1 MACED
6 QVRRTRGIRDTSAA
20 LTLFGVTFSEPA
32 GHGAA
37 VSGTELVVVR
47 ELAAIVGPGRYAAVD
62 PTPEE
67 ATALGAIVGAYAKR
81 AAVLPA
87 PVGVAFRSKQ
97 GVQRWL
103 ELHYVALSDALSFV
117 DDRVV
122 GRVHVWRPG
131 DEDEQSVGS
140 DLAAAAAEALRDLR
154 RSAVATVPL
163 RTEQLT
169 GIVLSAAFLIEQELW
184 KDFAAK
190 VEEQGSRATNRRLE
204 LTGPGPPY
212 DFVQMQFGG

>member
-1 MACED
+1 L
-6 QVRRTRGIRDTSAA
+6 RRSRGIRDTGGA
-20 LTLFGVTFSEPA
+20 LTLFGVTFSEA
-32 GHGAA
+32 AARGA
-37 VSGTELVVVR
+37 VISGTELVTVR
-47 ELAAIVGPGRYAAVD
+47 ELAAIVGTGAAYAAKE

-67 ATALGAIVGAYAKR
+67 VTALGDIVGEYARR

-87 PVGVAFRSKQ
+87 PVGVVFRSRQ
-97 GVQRWL
+97 AVTRWL

-131 DEDEQSVGS
+131 NASERDVGS
-140 DLAAAAAEALRDLR
+140 DLAAAASEALRDLR

-184 KDFAAK
+184 KEFASK
-190 VEEQGSRATNRRLE
+190 VEEQGTRDTNLRLE
-204 LTGPGPPY
+204 LTGPWPPY

>member
-1 MACED
+1 M
-6 QVRRTRGIRDTSAA
+6 VRRTRGLRDTSGS

-32 GHGAA
+32 GHGTA

-47 ELAAIVGPGRYAAVD
+47 ELAAIVGPGKYTSID
-62 PTPEE
+62 PTPED
-67 ATALGAIVGAYAKR
+67 ATALGDIVGTYAKR

-87 PVGVAFRSKQ
+87 PVGVTFRTKQ

-131 DEDEQSVGS
+131 DVEEQSVGS
-140 DLAAAAAEALRDLR
+140 DLAAAAADALRDLR

-169 GIVLSAAFLIEQELW
+169 GIVLSAAFLVEQELW

-190 VEEQGSRATNRRLE
+190 VEEQGSRATNLRLE
-204 LTGPGPPY
+204 LTGPWPPY

>member
-1 MACED
+1 M
-6 QVRRTRGIRDTSAA
+6 RRSRAERDTGGS
-20 LTLFGVTFSEPA
+20 LTIYGVTFSEA
-32 GHGAA
+32 AAHGAP
-37 VSGTELVVVR
+37 VTGTELVAVR
-47 ELAAIVGPGRYAAVD
+47 ELAAIVAPSAYTVAEPSVEQASAHGD
-62 PTPEE
+62 
-67 ATALGAIVGAYAKR
+67 IVGAYAKR

-87 PVGVAFRSKQ
+87 PVGVTFRSKQ
-97 GVQRWL
+97 AVTRWL

-131 DEDEQSVGS
+131 DAEERDVGS
-140 DLAAAAAEALRDLR
+140 DLAAAAADALRDLR

-163 RTEQLT
+163 RTEQIT

-184 KDFAAK
+184 KEFASK
-190 VEEQGSRATNRRLE
+190 VEEQGSRATNLRLE
-204 LTGPGPPY
+204 LTGPWPPY

>member
-1 MACED
+1 M
-6 QVRRTRGIRDTSAA
+6 RRTRGDKEIGVA
-20 LTLFGVTFSEPA
+20 LNLFGVTFVEASTRGTP
-32 GHGAA
+32 
-37 VSGTELVVVR
+37 VLGTELIVVR
-47 ELAAIVGPGRYAAVD
+47 DLAAIVAPGAYAVVE
-62 PTPEE
+62 PTEE
-67 ATALGAIVGAYAKR
+67 AATVMAGAVSAYAKR

-87 PVGVAFRSKQ
+87 PVGVVFRSREA
-97 GVQRWL
+97 VTRWL

-131 DEDEQSVGS
+131 EASEREVGS
-140 DLAAAAAEALRDLR
+140 DLAAAAADALRDLR

-169 GIVLSAAFLIEQELW
+169 GIVLSASFLVEQELW
-184 KDFAAK
+184 KEFASK
-190 VEEQGSRATNRRLE
+190 VKEQGSRAPNIRLE
-204 LTGPGPPY
+204 LTGPWPPY

>member
-1 MACED
+1 M
-6 QVRRTRGIRDTSAA
+6 RRSRADRDTGGA
-20 LTLFGVTFSEPA
+20 LTLYGVTFSE
-32 GHGAA
+32 AA
-37 VSGTELVVVR
+37 ARAAPVTGTELIAVR
-47 ELAAIVGPGRYAAVD
+47 ELAAIVGAGAAYAVKE
-62 PTPEE
+62 PTPEQ
-67 ATALGAIVGAYAKR
+67 ASALGDVVGDYARR

-87 PVGVAFRSKQ
+87 PVGVVFRSRQ
-97 GVQRWL
+97 AVTRWM

-131 DEDEQSVGS
+131 DASERDVGS
-140 DLAAAAAEALRDLR
+140 DLAAAAAEALRELR

-184 KDFAAK
+184 KDFATK
-190 VEEQGSRATNRRLE
+190 VEEQGSRETNLRLE
-204 LTGPGPPY
+204 LTGPWPPY